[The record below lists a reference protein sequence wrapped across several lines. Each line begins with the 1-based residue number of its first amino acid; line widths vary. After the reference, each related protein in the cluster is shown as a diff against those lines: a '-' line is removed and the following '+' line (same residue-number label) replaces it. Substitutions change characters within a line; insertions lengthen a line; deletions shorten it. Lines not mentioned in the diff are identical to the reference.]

1 MVSRKSVWEAPDKFP
16 RRALVFGRVFK
27 LKTFFDL
34 GPEVRL
40 EVSLNFF
47 AESCRKIW

>member
-1 MVSRKSVWEAPDKFP
+1 MGGTDNFL

-47 AESCRKIW
+47 WRKLQKIW